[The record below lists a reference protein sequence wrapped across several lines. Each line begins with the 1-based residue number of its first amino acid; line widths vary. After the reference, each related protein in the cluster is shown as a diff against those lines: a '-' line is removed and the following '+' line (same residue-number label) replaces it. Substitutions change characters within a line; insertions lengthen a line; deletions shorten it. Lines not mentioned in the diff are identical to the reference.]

1 MSGQKVTCKG
11 VLSISCTCMY
21 MSLFS
26 LDLSLSFF
34 SFSHFCFPSSLRPS
48 FPSFSLYPSFS
59 LFSRFLPLPF
69 TLPPSTPPSPPSL
82 PFLPSLPTLPFHT
95 DYTSNTNGNNADSE
109 LWKRAK
115 LLAHRVQ
122 SVCITEHLPIVP
134 KRLVVT
140 NVIHTLLVSLVDSV
154 KQCDRFLNSDLS
166 LEPEGLK

>member
-1 MSGQKVTCKG
+1 MS
-11 VLSISCTCMY
+11 LSPSIS
-21 MSLFS
+21 
-26 LDLSLSFF
+26 LS
-34 SFSHFCFPSSLRPS
+34 PS
-48 FPSFSLYPSFS
+48 
-59 LFSRFLPLPF
+59 FLPLSFSFLPPL
-69 TLPPSTPPSPPSL
+69 LPPSL
-82 PFLPSLPTLPFHT
+82 HSLPTLPSFLPHSLPPPFTLPCSLLPSSSSLHT
-95 DYTSNTNGNNADSE
+95 DNTNSTNGSNADSE

-154 KQCDRFLNSDLS
+154 KQCDKFLNSDLS